1 MPYIPLLLNNLFKLF
16 WCVPDEELGEDD
28 ADDESA
34 ETIVPPLF
42 VRDVEEFD
50 RGDAEDGSGVDIL
63 LLLKSLFSLFT
74 FEITVVFGL
83 SIPIAGVL
91 MFSFVSVSITPVVCK
106 IKCWWLNIN
115 KYLSYTRDKYNMEN

>member
-1 MPYIPLLLNNLFKLF
+1 M
-16 WCVPDEELGEDD
+16 GEDD

-83 SIPIAGVL
+83 SIPIAGIAGVL

-106 IKCWWLNIN
+106 IKC
-115 KYLSYTRDKYNMEN
+115 

>member
-1 MPYIPLLLNNLFKLF
+1 M
-16 WCVPDEELGEDD
+16 GEDD

-50 RGDAEDGSGVDIL
+50 RGDAEDRSGVDIL

-106 IKCWWLNIN
+106 IKC
-115 KYLSYTRDKYNMEN
+115 